1 MTLKQKIVIGLSTH
15 RPEMIPLISESMWR
29 HEAVFLEEPPA
40 DGFEQMLLGE
50 IPVDQYLRAL
60 DIEYPSFSRM
70 LCRLLRGLKAAGK
83 PIFQVEPYVETLL
96 GIHDFFAAGNRPDD
110 IDRESI
116 QYPVY
121 LAEKRATG
129 ALLKYYQA
137 SATASFEG
145 VIEAL
150 LHFARTDAARFRLR
164 DSLRAQELA
173 SRLQSFPSAYIE
185 AGEMHF
191 PLWQMLKNSCGDQKR
206 IYLDFLASKAPVVSG
221 ARSDFYGP
229 GDKLTLKY
237 IFHPQKKRSA
247 KDELLAA
254 RSLIHA
260 KIIEKAENSERA
272 EDFPHLKNELAC
284 NRIVR
289 LLSHEDCRRLFRK
302 IRRLNTPQAYRAVA
316 DYAAPA
322 GFAAE
327 RAYDISTV

>member
-1 MTLKQKIVIGLSTH
+1 MTLTQKIVIGLSTH
-15 RPEMIPLISESMWR
+15 RPEMIPLISESMRR
-29 HEAVFLEEPPA
+29 HDAIFLEEPPA
-40 DGFEQMLLGE
+40 DGFERMLLGKMS
-50 IPVDQYLRAL
+50 VDQYLRAL

-70 LCRLLRGLKAAGK
+70 LCRLLRDLKAAGK
-83 PIFQVEPYVETLL
+83 SIFQVEPYVETLL

-116 QYPVY
+116 RYPVY

-129 ALLKYYQA
+129 ALLSYYQA
-137 SATASFEG
+137 AATASFEA
-145 VIEAL
+145 VVAAL
-150 LHFARTDAARFRLR
+150 LRFARADAARFRLR

-173 SRLQSFPSAYIE
+173 SRLQSCSSAYVE

-191 PLWQMLKNSCGDQKR
+191 PLWQMLKKSCGEQKR
-206 IYLDFLASKAPVVSG
+206 IDLDFLASKAPVVSG
-221 ARSDFYGP
+221 ARSDYYGP
-229 GDKLTLKY
+229 GDKLTLGY
-237 IFHPQKKRSA
+237 IFHPQKKPSA

-289 LLSHEDCRRLFRK
+289 LLSHEDCRRLFRR
-302 IRRLNTPQAYRAVA
+302 IRRLNTRQAYQAVT
-316 DYAAPA
+316 DYAATA
-322 GFAAE
+322 GLAAE
-327 RAYDISTV
+327 RAYEISTV